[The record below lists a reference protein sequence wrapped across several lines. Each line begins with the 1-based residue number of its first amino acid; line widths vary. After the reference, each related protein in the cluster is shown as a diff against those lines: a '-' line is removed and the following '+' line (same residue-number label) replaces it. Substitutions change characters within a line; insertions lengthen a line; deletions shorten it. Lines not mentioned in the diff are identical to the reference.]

1 MTEQIM
7 SRDELATHFD
17 RQKRKAMCRMAQS
30 LNLAP
35 KTWAEA
41 ADVNLT
47 GYDLESP
54 TGRTAAWDA
63 IARQLPPERMLRLLN
78 EVSEAIAGG
87 VPNTAATVEGD
98 PFAVFVTGTCTDA
111 HEGRGNHKQT
121 AVVKTGNM
129 VDQAEGERI
138 FAYLK
143 AQDNVNTCEVC
154 GKSIHTWSLDNTRV
168 STFAAAEQVGRQ
180 MAEPVSILRGSDL

>member
-1 MTEQIM
+1 MTERVM
-7 SRDELATHFD
+7 NRDELASHFD

-35 KTWAEA
+35 TTWAEA
-41 ADVNLT
+41 AGVNL
-47 GYDLESP
+47 GAYDLEDPS
-54 TGRTAAWDA
+54 GRTAAWDA
-63 IARQLPPERMLRLLN
+63 IARDLPPERMLRLWN

-87 VPNTAATVEGD
+87 VPNTSATVEGD
-98 PFAVFVTGTCTDA
+98 PFAVFVTGTCTEP
-111 HEGRGNHKQT
+111 HEGRGHHKQT
-121 AVVKTGNM
+121 AVVKTGHM
-129 VDQAEGERI
+129 VDQAEGEKI

-154 GKSIHTWSLDNTRV
+154 GGAIHTWSMDHTRV

-180 MAEPVSILRGSDL
+180 MPEPVSILRGSDL